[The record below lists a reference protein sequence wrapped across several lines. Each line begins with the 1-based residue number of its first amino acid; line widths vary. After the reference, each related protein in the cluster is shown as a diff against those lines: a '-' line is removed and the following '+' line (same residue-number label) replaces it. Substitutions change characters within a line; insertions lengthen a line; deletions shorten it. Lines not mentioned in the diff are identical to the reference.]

1 MRVREQGVWTRHL
14 RLLKIRLTCPITS
27 TKIESYLRFST
38 YLCFSSSIF
47 CFNSRISFSFWSF
60 WFSRSLSLSRQSS
73 LSSSL
78 VRSLARAS
86 SNCRLM
92 FSLSRRSYRSLGK
105 FIKITTKLYWKC
117 YMTVQSK
124 SRTPRKPTN
133 GWSEWSEIRE
143 FKIWQI
149 LSRLT
154 VVSMQVKGAVS
165 RNSAKLG
172 NY

>member
-1 MRVREQGVWTRHL
+1 MRVREQGVQTRDL
-14 RLLKIRLTCPITS
+14 RLLKIRLTCPLSS
-27 TKIESYLRFST
+27 TQIESYLRFST

-105 FIKITTKLYWKC
+105 FIKSQPSYTGSVTWLYN
-117 YMTVQSK
+117 QSQGL
-124 SRTPRKPTN
+124 PENQPTGEVN
-133 GWSEWSEIRE
+133 EVR
-143 FKIWQI
+143 
-149 LSRLT
+149 
-154 VVSMQVKGAVS
+154 
-165 RNSAKLG
+165 LG
-172 NY
+172 NLTYSRYYHG